1 MYYLYKYLDPTTG
14 ECLYIGQTK
23 NLYTRHLN
31 HLSNKNEQW
40 CNNSIIMQY
49 LEVPDKYNL
58 DFLEMYLIN
67 IESPKYN
74 TVGKNR
80 MDCEFIRI
88 EFNPEWQIYTKEDF
102 LKNSIEKGIELGVTY
117 KFNNT
122 NYVVLKTLIEKN
134 YPSKIN
140 YNQSNLSVEFEVN
153 EAMFNLINCNYLL
166 DMSYIAP
173 CIEGESFIIVIE
185 RSKSLDKNSKY
196 ISGKIEFKLHLK
208 SFSKIINKLFEP
220 TKELYEIIDIVNE
233 FLKIIRIDKDWEQ
246 VLNYI
251 ENK

>member
-1 MYYLYKYLDPTTG
+1 
-14 ECLYIGQTK
+14 
-23 NLYTRHLN
+23 
-31 HLSNKNEQW
+31 
-40 CNNSIIMQY
+40 
-49 LEVPDKYNL
+49 
-58 DFLEMYLIN
+58 
-67 IESPKYN
+67 
-74 TVGKNR
+74 
-80 MDCEFIRI
+80 
-88 EFNPEWQIYTKEDF
+88 
-102 LKNSIEKGIELGVTY
+102 
-117 KFNNT
+117 
-122 NYVVLKTLIEKN
+122 
-134 YPSKIN
+134 
-140 YNQSNLSVEFEVN
+140 
-153 EAMFNLINCNYLL
+153 MFNLINCNYLL

-251 ENK
+251 EKK